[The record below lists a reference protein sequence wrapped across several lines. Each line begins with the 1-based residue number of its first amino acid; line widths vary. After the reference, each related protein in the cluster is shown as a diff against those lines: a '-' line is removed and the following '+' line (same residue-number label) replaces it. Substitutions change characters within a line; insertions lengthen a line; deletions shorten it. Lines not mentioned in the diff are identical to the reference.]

1 MMGDLSFFWRWRYSE
16 YMKIETLT
24 LWPGKLPGAAPL
36 VNGPEADT
44 SKPGVGMTGGKLVI
58 RLGNVSQPEL
68 HVYLP
73 TGGKRTGAG
82 VVICPG
88 GGYNILAWNLEGTE
102 IAQWLNKQGIAAFVL
117 KYRVPTGSLKP
128 NWEGPTMDAQRA
140 LRLVRASAPKW
151 GVQPDKIGI
160 LGFSAGGK
168 TAGMAALQNGKS
180 LYEEQDETDK
190 LSCRPD
196 FAVLVYP
203 AYFCDN
209 NLQLL
214 PEYAAMVTKDLPPF
228 FFAHAADDGVTCQ
241 SSVQLFTALRKV
253 NVPAELHVWES
264 GGHGYG
270 MRPQKDKQIPT
281 AWPKRCEE
289 WLKGRGL
296 TTG

>member
-1 MMGDLSFFWRWRYSE
+1 
-16 YMKIETLT
+16 MKLDTLT
-24 LWPGKLPGAAPL
+24 LWPGKLPGASP
-36 VNGPEADT
+36 VTTGPEADL
-44 SKPGVGMTGGKLVI
+44 SKPGEGMTGGKAVI

-73 TGGKRTGAG
+73 SGKRTGAG
-82 VVICPG
+82 IVICPG

-117 KYRVPTGSLKP
+117 KYRVPTGALKP

-140 LRLVRASAPKW
+140 LRLVRANASKW
-151 GVQPDKIGI
+151 GVASDKLGI

-180 LYEEQDETDK
+180 LYEEQDEADK

-209 NLQLL
+209 NLQLQ

-253 NVPAELHVWES
+253 KVPAELHVWES

-270 MRPQKDKQIPT
+270 MRPQKDKPIPT

-289 WLKGRGL
+289 WMKARGL
-296 TTG
+296 G

>member
-1 MMGDLSFFWRWRYSE
+1 
-16 YMKIETLT
+16 MKPETLT

-36 VNGPEADT
+36 VTGPEADK
-44 SKPGVGMTGGKLVI
+44 SKPGEGMTGGKTVI

-68 HVYLP
+68 HVFLP
-73 TGGKRTGAG
+73 PASKRTKTG

-88 GGYNILAWNLEGTE
+88 GGYNILAWDLEGTE

-117 KYRVPTGSLKP
+117 KYRVPTGALKP

-140 LRLVRASAPKW
+140 LRLVRANAQKW
-151 GVQPDKIGI
+151 GVALDKLGI

-180 LYEEQDETDK
+180 LYDDQDDADK

-209 NLQLL
+209 NLQLQ
-214 PEYAAMVTKDLPPF
+214 PETAAMMSKELPPF

-253 NVPAELHVWES
+253 SVPAELHVWES

-270 MRPQKDKQIPT
+270 MRPVKGKPIPT

-289 WLKGRGL
+289 WLKARGL
-296 TTG
+296 V

>member
-1 MMGDLSFFWRWRYSE
+1 
-16 YMKIETLT
+16 MKIETLS

-36 VNGPEADT
+36 VNGPEADK
-44 SKPGVGMTGGKLVI
+44 SKPGEGMTGGKTVI

-73 TGGKRTGAG
+73 VGKPTKTG

-88 GGYNILAWNLEGTE
+88 GGFNILAWNLEGTE

-140 LRLVRASAPKW
+140 LRLVRASASKW
-151 GVQPDKIGI
+151 GVASDKLGI

-168 TAGMAALQNGKS
+168 TAGMAALQNGKA

-203 AYFCDN
+203 AYFCDT

-214 PEYAAMVTKDLPPF
+214 PEVAPMITKELPPF

-253 NVPAELHVWES
+253 GISAELHVWES

-270 MRPQKDKQIPT
+270 MRPQKDKPIPT

-289 WLKGRGL
+289 WMKARGL
-296 TTG
+296 TAG

>member
-1 MMGDLSFFWRWRYSE
+1 
-16 YMKIETLT
+16 MKPETLS

-36 VNGPEADT
+36 VTGPEANK
-44 SKPGVGMTGGKLVI
+44 SKPGEGMTGGKTVI

-68 HVYLP
+68 QVFLP
-73 TGGKRTGAG
+73 PASKRTKTGI
-82 VVICPG
+82 VICPG
-88 GGYNILAWNLEGTE
+88 GGYNILAWDLEGTE

-117 KYRVPTGSLKP
+117 KYRVPTGALKP
-128 NWEGPTMDAQRA
+128 NWEGPTMDAQRS
-140 LRLVRASAPKW
+140 LRLVRANAQKW
-151 GVQPDKIGI
+151 GIAPDKLGI

-180 LYEEQDETDK
+180 LYDDQDDADK

-209 NLQLL
+209 NLQLQ
-214 PEYAAMVTKDLPPF
+214 PEYAAMVSKELPPF

-253 NVPAELHVWES
+253 SVPAELHIWES

-270 MRPQKDKQIPT
+270 MRPVKNKPIPS

-289 WLKGRGL
+289 WLKARGL
-296 TTG
+296 TAD

>member
-1 MMGDLSFFWRWRYSE
+1 
-16 YMKIETLT
+16 MKIENLS

-36 VNGPEADT
+36 VTGPEADK
-44 SKPGVGMTGGKLVI
+44 SKPGEGMTGGKTVI

-73 TGGKRTGAG
+73 KNTRLGTG
-82 VVICPG
+82 VVVCPG
-88 GGYNILAWNLEGTE
+88 GGFNILAWDLEGTE

-117 KYRVPTGSLKP
+117 KYRVPTGTLKP

-140 LRLVRASAPKW
+140 LRLVRANVSKW
-151 GVQPDKIGI
+151 GIAPEKLGI

-168 TAGMAALQNGKS
+168 TAGMAALQNGKA
-180 LYEEQDETDK
+180 LYEEQDEADK

-203 AYFCDN
+203 AYFCDM

-214 PEYAAMVTKDLPPF
+214 PEIAPMITKELPPF
-228 FFAHAADDGVTCQ
+228 FFAHAADDGITCQ

-253 NVPAELHVWES
+253 GISAELHVWES

-270 MRPQKDKQIPT
+270 MRPQKDKPIPT

-289 WLKGRGL
+289 WMKARGL
-296 TTG
+296 V

>member
-1 MMGDLSFFWRWRYSE
+1 
-16 YMKIETLT
+16 MKPEILT

-36 VNGPEADT
+36 ITGPEADR
-44 SKPGVGMTGGKLVI
+44 SKPGEGMTGGKTVI

-68 HVYLP
+68 HVFLP
-73 TGGKRTGAG
+73 SGATRTGAG
-82 VVICPG
+82 VVVCPG
-88 GGYNILAWNLEGTE
+88 GGYSILAWDLEGTE

-140 LRLVRASAPKW
+140 LRLVRANAPKW
-151 GVQPDKIGI
+151 AVAPDKLGI

-168 TAGMAALQNGKS
+168 TAGMAALQNGKA
-180 LYEEQDETDK
+180 LYDDQDDTDR

-196 FAVLVYP
+196 FAVLIYP

-214 PEYAAMVTKDLPPF
+214 PELAALISKDLPPF
-228 FFAHAADDGVTCQ
+228 FFAHAADDPVTCQ
-241 SSVQLFTALRKV
+241 SSVQLFTALRKASV
-253 NVPAELHVWES
+253 SAELHIWES

-270 MRPQKDKQIPT
+270 LRLVKDKPIPT
-281 AWPKRCEE
+281 AWPKRCDE
-289 WLKGRGL
+289 WLKARGL
-296 TTG
+296 T

>member
-1 MMGDLSFFWRWRYSE
+1 
-16 YMKIETLT
+16 MKSDVLK

-36 VNGPEADT
+36 VSGPEADL
-44 SKPGVGMTGGKLVI
+44 SKPGEGMTGGKTVI

-73 TGGKRTGAG
+73 TSGKRTGTG

-88 GGYNILAWNLEGTE
+88 GGFSILAWDLEGTE
-102 IAQWLNKQGIAAFVL
+102 IAQWLNTQGIAAFVL

-128 NWEGPTMDAQRA
+128 NWEGPTMDTQRA
-140 LRLVRASAPKW
+140 LRLVRAHAQKW
-151 GVQPDKIGI
+151 GVAPDKLGT

-180 LYEEQDETDK
+180 LYEEQDDTDK
-190 LSCRPD
+190 LSCRSD

-214 PEYAAMVTKDLPPF
+214 PEIAPLITKDLPPF
-228 FFAHAADDGVTCQ
+228 FFAHSADDPITCQ
-241 SSVQLFTALRKV
+241 SSVQLFTALRKA
-253 NVPAELHVWES
+253 NVPAELHIWES

-270 MRPQKDKQIPT
+270 LRPQKEKQIPT

-289 WLKGRGL
+289 WLRGRGL
-296 TTG
+296 ITG